1 MKIKVWLL
9 IKRLTQVTL
18 AVRLPHRRVTVELWH
33 AKEMNYTM
41 QSSGPLRAIG
51 TNIPEELR
59 NQFVI
64 GQFETQSYLRWKFK
78 WANYKL
84 GFAWLPVWLTGED
97 QRNQSTG
104 KRIPPQPPEIISQ
117 VPSSSLQREGKLRRV
132 KCTVQWLGFIPDPW
146 QGLPQPAKMYVLLEI
161 RCSQELAKRGLSF
174 FLVLDYYPLG
184 D

>member
-18 AVRLPHRRVTVELWH
+18 AVRLPHRRVSVELWRP
-33 AKEMNYTM
+33 KEINYTI

-97 QRNQSTG
+97 LRNQSTG

-117 VPSSSLQREGKLRRV
+117 VPSSSLKREGKLRRA

-146 QGLPQPAKMYVLLEI
+146 QGLPQPAKTYVLLEI
-161 RCSQELAKRGLSF
+161 DVRRNSRSEAWV